1 LEEGYTDARKE
12 LDTIYNQAGMLDSGE
27 YRDAVATLA
36 TKKADAEELLAAQI
50 DEQTMNDLLGLTN
63 LDVQIAAA
71 KYGADAADITAL
83 RQILGT
89 AGGTMLSSGLKGLG
103 VTQ

>member
-1 LEEGYTDARKE
+1 
-12 LDTIYNQAGMLDSGE
+12 
-27 YRDAVATLA
+27 
-36 TKKADAEELLAAQI
+36 
-50 DEQTMNDLLGLTN
+50 MNDLLGLTN
-63 LDVQIAAA
+63 LDVSIAAA
-71 KYGADAADITAL
+71 KYGADAADVAAL